1 VPLSL
6 QGNEH
11 CGFGALS
18 RLMNMGILV
27 LDPDAGLEFAN
38 PLAAELLGAPDPE
51 SLERRWPALREQ
63 LGLVPGRL
71 GGKDAPAR
79 LTADTAS
86 GSLRME
92 VYSLEEEAC
101 TGHLVLM
108 KDRRAADV
116 LETDLLLASQMRSVP
131 HLYRVLTHEL
141 KAPLN
146 AMQLTLE
153 LLSDPLSAPA
163 DPAREAKR
171 QRYLSVLRDEM
182 KRLDRTLQTMLG
194 ENEPIGSVSATFD
207 FRDVVRGIAAL
218 LTPQAR
224 RQRVTVDLRLP
235 EHPVEVTG
243 MRDRLKQALLNLAIN
258 ALEAMPAGGRLGLAV
273 SREGDHVVA
282 ECRDTGP
289 GIQPEMLDEAYQLY
303 YTTKKSGSGLG
314 LYVARLVAESHGGEI
329 RIDSRPGQGTAVALS
344 MPARGPAR

>member
-6 QGNEH
+6 QSEF

-18 RLMNMGILV
+18 RLMNVGILV
-27 LDPDAGLEFAN
+27 LDQEAGLEFAN
-38 PLAAELLGAPDPE
+38 PLAVEQLGAEDVE
-51 SLERRWPALREQ
+51 ALKRRWPTLREE
-63 LGLVPGRL
+63 LGLFAERLRGAPG
-71 GGKDAPAR
+71 PVR
-79 LTADTAS
+79 LTADIAS
-86 GSLRME
+86 GALRME
-92 VYSLEEEAC
+92 VYSLQEEAC
-101 TGHLVLM
+101 TGHLVLL
-108 KDRRAADV
+108 KDRRAVDV

-131 HLYRVLTHEL
+131 HLYRVLVHDL

-153 LLSDPLSAPA
+153 LLGDPLSGPA
-163 DPAREAKR
+163 DPVREAKR

-182 KRLDRTLQTMLG
+182 RRLDRTLQTMLG
-194 ENEPIGSVSATFD
+194 ENEPIGSVSGVFD
-207 FRDVVRGIAAL
+207 FRDIVRDVAAL

-224 RQRVTVDLRLP
+224 RQRVIVDLRVP
-235 EHPVEVTG
+235 EQPVQLTG
-243 MRDRLKQALLNLAIN
+243 MRDRLKQAYLNLAIN

-289 GIQPEMLDEAYQLY
+289 GMKPELLDEVYQLY
-303 YTTKKSGSGLG
+303 YTSKKSGSGLG

-329 RIDSRPGQGTAVALS
+329 RVDSRPGHGTTVAIS
-344 MPARGPAR
+344 VPAQEHAR